1 MEVYKVNAFCK
12 NIFSGNPAAVC
23 FMEDWPEDELMQN
36 IAAENNLAD
45 TAFCVR
51 EKDHYHIRWFTPSV
65 EVDLCGHATLATAHV
80 LFDHKGYSPGTI
92 VFTSR
97 SGELKVTKNKNL
109 LTLDLPADDWE
120 RIELNDEMYHW
131 FTAKPVEAY
140 RGKTD
145 YLLIF
150 STQAEIENI
159 VANLP
164 VLERLKEV
172 RGVIVSAKGDTVDF
186 VSRFFAPQS
195 GIPEDPVTGSAHTTL
210 TQYWSWK
217 LGKEELT
224 AVQLSARRGYLYC
237 KDEGRR
243 IKISGRAKIFLVGQ
257 IEETILF
264 NPKD

>member
-1 MEVYKVNAFCK
+1 MELYKVNAFCK
-12 NIFSGNPAAVC
+12 DIFSGNPAAVC
-23 FMEDWPEDELMQN
+23 LLEHWPEDELMQN

-51 EKDHYHIRWFTPSV
+51 EKDHYHIRWFTPLV
-65 EVDLCGHATLATAHV
+65 EVNLCGHATLAAAYV
-80 LFDHKGYSPGTI
+80 LFDQKGYSRDTI

-97 SGELKVTKNKNL
+97 SGELKVTKTETL
-109 LTLDLPADDWE
+109 LTLDFPADDWE
-120 RIELNDEMYHW
+120 RIELNDEMYRW
-131 FTAKPVEAY
+131 FSTKPIEAY

-150 STQAEIENI
+150 SSEAEIENI

-164 VLERLKEV
+164 ALERLKEV
-172 RGVIVSAKGDTVDF
+172 RGVIVSAKGNTVDF

-195 GIPEDPVTGSAHTTL
+195 GITEDPVTGSAHTTL
-210 TQYWSWK
+210 TQYWSRK

-224 AVQLSARRGYLYC
+224 AVQLSARKGYLYC

-257 IEETILF
+257 IEETIF
-264 NPKD
+264 F